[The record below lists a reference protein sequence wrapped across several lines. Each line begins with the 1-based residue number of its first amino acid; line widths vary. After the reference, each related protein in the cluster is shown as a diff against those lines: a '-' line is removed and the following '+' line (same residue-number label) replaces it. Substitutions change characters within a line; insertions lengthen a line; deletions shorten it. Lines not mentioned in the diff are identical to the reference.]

1 MRQRAQKQ
9 DAFLGEIGQCIC
21 IICIII
27 FCIICIIWIIMVIWK
42 VLFCVISIICRLC
55 QYHNC
60 QPLSTDA
67 WRNRF
72 YHPRHLLASAECPK
86 ECPGETW
93 GPWQAALQSSL
104 DGDPVSLFWCGYAHV
119 SNGHCPCVR
128 VTFSLLLST
137 IVSGMVS
144 TVSRGKPETLRKTGF
159 SVGFSRLQRVSLSP
173 ADPIRNRGQVWFS
186 TVYKMQTTTEVAEVH
201 QRGK

>member
-1 MRQRAQKQ
+1 M
-9 DAFLGEIGQCIC
+9 
-21 IICIII
+21 
-27 FCIICIIWIIMVIWK
+27 
-42 VLFCVISIICRLC
+42 ISIICQLC

-93 GPWQAALQSSL
+93 GPRQAALQSSL
-104 DGDPVSLFWCGYAHV
+104 DGDPVSLFCRGYSHV
-119 SNGHCPCVR
+119 SNGHCPCVC
-128 VTFSLLLST
+128 VTFSLLLSTT

-159 SVGFSRLQRVSLSP
+159 SVGFSRLQRFLSRLLTP
-173 ADPIRNRGQVWFS
+173 SGTAAKFGFQRFTRCKIQDDGGGLHR
-186 TVYKMQTTTEVAEVH
+186 
-201 QRGK
+201 RGKEEPGQTDRWGNSPSYGWQGKPTLHPV